1 MGLALGRFSAVEANL
16 LTVVSKTAL
25 ASIAEKSQ

>member
-1 MGLALGRFSAVEANL
+1 MGFAFGTFSGFEVNL

-25 ASIAEKSQ
+25 ASIFQVS